1 MKILRDPERMS
12 PCVLVLGMFDGVHRG
27 HQALLMRGG
36 ELAQEMAFPLS
47 VLSFEPHPLRVL
59 APEKCPAML
68 NTLPEKARIMQSFG
82 VDNLC
87 ILPFNRA
94 RADQSPEDFM
104 AEMVE
109 IYAPVV
115 VVCGFNFTFGKGGL
129 GTGRMLREYGKKHG
143 FRTVIVPEVIVEG
156 ETVSSTRIRKLLA
169 DGDISMVNRLLG
181 TAYTLSGRVENGKHL
196 GRTMGFPT
204 ANVRVP
210 HGKALPA
217 FGVYNCWLETADGA
231 YHPAVVNVGRH
242 PTLPEGH
249 VTVEAHVLAAEG
261 ESLDLYGQHVRLSF
275 LRFQRPEVRF
285 DSKDALQEQITKDAE
300 EARAYFAKME

>member
-1 MKILRDPERMS
+1 MKILRDPKRLN

-36 ELAQEMAFPLS
+36 ELAQEMNFPLN

-59 APEKCPAML
+59 APERCPAML

-87 ILPFNRA
+87 ITTFDRA

-104 AEMVE
+104 AEMVAT
-109 IYAPVV
+109 YAPVV
-115 VVCGFNFTFGKGGL
+115 VVCGFNYTFGKGGK
-129 GTGRMLREYGKKHG
+129 GTGKTLRAFGKTHG

-156 ETVSSTRIRKLLA
+156 ETVSSTRIRRVLA
-169 DGDISMVNRLLG
+169 AGDIPMANRLLG
-181 TAYTLSGRVENGKHL
+181 TGYTLSGKVENGKQL

-204 ANVRVP
+204 ANVAIP
-210 HGKALPA
+210 KHKALPA
-217 FGVYNCWLETADGA
+217 FGVYDCWLETADGS

-242 PTLPEGH
+242 PTLPEGN
-249 VTVEAHVLAAEG
+249 VTVEAHVLTEDALE
-261 ESLDLYGQHVRLSF
+261 LYGQHVRLSF
-275 LRFQRPEVRF
+275 MRFQRAEVRF
-285 DSKDALQEQITKDAE
+285 DSKDELQAQIARDVE
-300 EARAYFAKME
+300 DARAYFEKMI

>member
-1 MKILRDPERMS
+1 MKILRDPKRLS

-36 ELAQEMAFPLS
+36 ELAQEMNFPLN

-59 APEKCPAML
+59 APEKAPPLL

-82 VDNLC
+82 VDALC
-87 ILPFNRA
+87 ITTFDRN
-94 RADQSPEDFM
+94 RADQSAEDFM

-109 IYAPVV
+109 TYAPVV
-115 VVCGFNFTFGKGGL
+115 VVCGFNFSFGKGGK
-129 GTGRMLREYGKKHG
+129 GNGKKLREYGKKHG

-156 ETVSSTRIRKLLA
+156 ATVSSTRIRALLKE
-169 DGDISMVNRLLG
+169 GDIPMVNRLLG
-181 TAYTLSGRVENGKHL
+181 TGYTLSGTVENGKQL

-204 ANVRVP
+204 ANVSIP
-210 HGKALPA
+210 KHKALPA
-217 FGVYNCWLETADGA
+217 FGVYDCWLETADGS

-249 VTVEAHVLAAEG
+249 VTVEAHVLTEDG
-261 ESLDLYGQHVRLSF
+261 LDLYGQRVRLSF
-275 LRFQRPEVRF
+275 MRFQRAEVRF
-285 DSKDALQEQITKDAE
+285 DSKDDLREQIARDVE
-300 EARAYFAKME
+300 EARAYFAKMV